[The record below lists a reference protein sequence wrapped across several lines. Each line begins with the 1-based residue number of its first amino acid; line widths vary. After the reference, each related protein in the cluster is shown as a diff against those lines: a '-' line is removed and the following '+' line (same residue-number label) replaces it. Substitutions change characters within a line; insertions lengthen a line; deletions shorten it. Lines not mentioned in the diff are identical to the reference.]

1 MEQQAL
7 QEFKRETWFHFGVIL
22 LAFLR
27 HDSICAREQCQNPSM
42 FGFKSRFHRQF
53 DIWDHG
59 TCNENNPYEPM
70 KFASVG
76 GQTATTATAATD
88 VDCKGKICTAAK
100 HQPGEWWRSRR
111 MDSSIKSFRWIV
123 VRCLPT
129 GHDKSK
135 AHDGKRQ
142 KVSKLRRYHSCKYR
156 AKWIL
161 SFWIAIS
168 AIFQNSHLA
177 WLWVLCSAG
186 YHLSCTC
193 AMGKVVDAEGRVKGG
208 EDELDILRSLVQA
221 LLWIYWL
228 TGVENLRVADASIM
242 PSMTSGNLNAY
253 LGSKFYGYLRKAL
266 STLSHRCQIFTSE
279 MYSRRIVSRMCQV
292 KAIQSHCTLQWS
304 DSTNYCEESRG
315 WFLSTGEGRRSWWQ
329 NCLRIEYVEKLHFRQ
344 RTCRSLGRKENEIFR
359 WNGFGG
365 SSSILFRI
373 VKHTAM
379 SVDPFS
385 SHLFSPHPLLML
397 CQKLNLRTE
406 SKSRRC

>member
-1 MEQQAL
+1 
-7 QEFKRETWFHFGVIL
+7 
-22 LAFLR
+22 
-27 HDSICAREQCQNPSM
+27 M

-53 DIWDHG
+53 NIWGHG
-59 TCNENNPYEPM
+59 TSDENNPYEPM

-76 GQTATTATAATD
+76 GANCNRCNRQ
-88 VDCKGKICTAAK
+88 KGKICTAAK
-100 HQPGEWWRSRR
+100 HQPGEWWRSRC

-208 EDELDILRSLVQA
+208 EYELDILRSLVQA
-221 LLWIYWL
+221 LLWI
-228 TGVENLRVADASIM
+228 SII
-242 PSMTSGNLNAY
+242 TVFGW
-253 LGSKFYGYLRKAL
+253 
-266 STLSHRCQIFTSE
+266 
-279 MYSRRIVSRMCQV
+279 QV
-292 KAIQSHCTLQWS
+292 
-304 DSTNYCEESRG
+304 
-315 WFLSTGEGRRSWWQ
+315 
-329 NCLRIEYVEKLHFRQ
+329 
-344 RTCRSLGRKENEIFR
+344 
-359 WNGFGG
+359 
-365 SSSILFRI
+365 
-373 VKHTAM
+373 
-379 SVDPFS
+379 
-385 SHLFSPHPLLML
+385 
-397 CQKLNLRTE
+397 
-406 SKSRRC
+406 